1 MMVVRSVILKA
12 GVFCGIIAVFL
23 CFAYRGSGKDGRP
36 LKMAREI
43 IQNVYGLHI
52 PNEMRA
58 SLNNLVN
65 DRQGSF
71 VCVLKNLIL

>member
-1 MMVVRSVILKA
+1 MAIPWGVFLRAMFLVVPYEGGGRMMVVRSVILKA

-43 IQNVYGLHI
+43 IQNVYGL
-52 PNEMRA
+52 
-58 SLNNLVN
+58 
-65 DRQGSF
+65 
-71 VCVLKNLIL
+71 